1 MEDFTVHSFQNFIGP
16 NFFLDRQAL
25 LINLLLD
32 PEGPEVDHYRDAVL
46 EKFPALAENYPVRV
60 AELYAQVLVQVLKM
74 DINLYVNNYAVHG
87 DGDDV
92 LVAVEYLDNL
102 IARNCAEFVA
112 EWFRALNDESEFDFD
127 AGFEE
132 RKQEFD
138 ATVFGGP
145 TIYSLIEAAL
155 ERNIPVLYL
164 YEENVFMWGY
174 GKRQVRGRSTTFHT
188 DSIKDTEFTTF
199 KDMVKDFL
207 LLCGFPT
214 PSGKNT
220 FNADDAVAEAHVQG
234 YPVVV
239 KPLAGHK
246 GQGVTTRIKSD
257 EEVRTAFGRILESCR
272 AEGVSFDGAIV
283 EKEIYGTDHR
293 LLTVNGKFVA
303 ALERVPA
310 YVGGDG
316 SSRISELI
324 AAENDTLVR
333 LDNARSPLCKINID
347 DDLKE
352 YLGLQELTLD
362 SVPKKGERIYLR
374 RVANISAGGVSI
386 NVTDKM
392 HPKNVK
398 MVEDIAKYLQVGI
411 LGIDVL
417 AEDIANPWDEG
428 GFGIIE
434 INAGPGV
441 FMHLAPAIGE
451 SIDVP
456 GKVMEAHFP
465 APGRERVPII
475 AGNRIGTELA
485 GLIGTV
491 LAGVR
496 PGIEFGALTT
506 DGIHFNG
513 DYFHN
518 NKHHDD
524 NVKLLLR
531 NPKLDVALF
540 SHTAEQ
546 IDEYGMVH
554 QGADLVILEEP
565 DGSEAILRR
574 DLLPG
579 GWLIEVADGRAVMT
593 RDGEEVGSLSFE
605 ESGGRDAVLLDLVG
619 RVAQELLEKYD

>member
-1 MEDFTVHSFQNFIGP
+1 MQDFTVHSFQNFIGP
-16 NFFLDRQAL
+16 NFYLDRQAL
-25 LINLLLD
+25 VINLLLA

-46 EKFPALAENYPVRV
+46 EKFPVLDAQFPDRV
-60 AELYAQVLVQVLKM
+60 AELYAQVLIQVMKM
-74 DINLYVNNYAVHG
+74 DIDLFVNKYAVHG

-112 EWFRALNDESEFDFD
+112 DWLRALNGDQPFDFD
-127 AGFEE
+127 GGFE
-132 RKQEFD
+132 KLQGEFD

-145 TIYSLIEAAL
+145 TIYSLIEAGL
-155 ERNIPVLYL
+155 KRNIPVLFL

-174 GKRQVRGRSTTFHT
+174 GKRHVRGRSTTFHT

-207 LLCGFPT
+207 LMCGFPT
-214 PSGKNT
+214 PSGSNT
-220 FNADDAVAEAHVQG
+220 FTADAAVAEAHEQG
-234 YPVVV
+234 FPVVV

-246 GQGVTTRIKSD
+246 GQGVTTGIKSD
-257 EEVRTAFGRILESCR
+257 AEVRTAFGRILESCR
-272 AEGVSFDGAIV
+272 EEGVSFDGAIV

-310 YVGGDG
+310 YVDGDG
-316 SSRISELI
+316 SGTISELI
-324 AAENDTLVR
+324 AAENDTVVR

-347 DDLKE
+347 DDLRE
-352 YLGLQELTLD
+352 YLQLQDLSLEY
-362 SVPKKGERIYLR
+362 VPKEGERVFLR

-398 MVEDIAKYLQVGI
+398 MVEDIAKYIEVGI

-417 AEDIANPWDEG
+417 AQDIAKPWDEG
-428 GFGIIE
+428 SFGIIE

-456 GKVMEAHFP
+456 GTVMEGHFP
-465 APGRERVPII
+465 APAHGRVPII
-475 AGNRIGTELA
+475 AGNRIDTGLA
-485 GLIGTV
+485 GGIHL
-491 LAGVR
+491 LLEGVR
-496 PGIEFGALTT
+496 PGLEFGALTA

-513 DYFHN
+513 GYFHK

-531 NPKLDVALF
+531 NPKLDAALF
-540 SHTAEQ
+540 SHTADQ
-546 IDEYGMVH
+546 IDDYGMVH

-565 DGSEAILRR
+565 AGQEAILRR

-579 GWLIEVADGRAVMT
+579 GWLVEAGEGRAVMT
-593 RDGEEVGSLSFE
+593 RDGEEVGRLSFE
-605 ESGGRDAVLLDLVG
+605 EAGGRDAALLDLVG
-619 RVAQELLEKYD
+619 RVAPELLRKYD

>member
-1 MEDFTVHSFQNFIGP
+1 MQDFTVHSFQNFIGP
-16 NFFLDRQAL
+16 NFYLDRQAL
-25 LINLLLD
+25 VINLLLA
-32 PEGPEVDHYRDAVL
+32 PAGPEVDFYRDAVL
-46 EKFPALAENYPVRV
+46 EKFPTLEQRYPDRV
-60 AELYAQVLVQVLKM
+60 AELYAQVLIQVMKM
-74 DINLYVNNYAVHG
+74 DIDLFISKYAVHG

-102 IARNCAEFVA
+102 IARNCAEFVSH
-112 EWFRALNDESEFDFD
+112 WFRALNDEASFDFD
-127 AGFEE
+127 GGFV
-132 RKQEFD
+132 KLQQEFD

-145 TIYSLIEAAL
+145 TIYSLIEAGL
-155 ERNIPVLYL
+155 KRDIPVLYL

-174 GKRQVRGRSTTFHT
+174 GKRHVRGRSTTFHT
-188 DSIKDTEFTTF
+188 DSIKDTEFTTY

-207 LLCGFPT
+207 LMCGFPT
-214 PSGKNT
+214 PSGRNT
-220 FNADDAVAEAHVQG
+220 FTADDAVAEAHVQG

-246 GQGVTTRIKSD
+246 GQGVTTGIKSD
-257 EEVRTAFGRILESCR
+257 AEVRTAFGKILESCR
-272 AEGVSFDGAIV
+272 EEGVSFDGAIV

-310 YVGGDG
+310 YVDGDG
-316 SSRISELI
+316 KNSISDLI
-324 AAENDTLVR
+324 AMENDTVVR

-347 DDLKE
+347 DDLRE
-352 YLGLQELTLD
+352 FLQLQDLSLD
-362 SVPKKGERIYLR
+362 VVPEKGQRIYLR

-386 NVTDKM
+386 NVTDRM

-398 MVEDIAKYLQVGI
+398 MVEDIAKFIEVGI

-417 AEDIANPWDEG
+417 AEDISKPWDEG
-428 GFGIIE
+428 SFGIIE

-456 GKVMEAHFP
+456 GKVMEGHFP
-465 APGRERVPII
+465 PPARGRVPII
-475 AGNRIGTELA
+475 AGNRIDSGLA
-485 GLIGTV
+485 GEIHRMLDGI
-491 LAGVR
+491 R
-496 PGIEFGALTT
+496 PGLEFGALTA

-513 DYFHN
+513 EYFHN

-524 NVKLLLR
+524 NAKLLLR
-531 NPKLDVALF
+531 NPKLDAALF
-540 SHTAEQ
+540 SHTADQ
-546 IDEYGMVH
+546 IDDYGMVH

-565 DGSEAILRR
+565 EGPESIVRR

-579 GWLIEVADGRAVMT
+579 GWLVEAGEGRAVMT
-593 RDGEEVGSLSFE
+593 RDGEEVGRLSFDE
-605 ESGGRDAVLLDLVG
+605 AGGRDAALLDLVG
-619 RVAQELLEKYD
+619 RVSAELLSKYE